1 MGRDGS
7 TLDATLRLF
16 RKGVTP
22 DEIAKRRMLAVSTV
36 YGHLEHFVK
45 EGKIDV
51 FKLIDKPTFKII
63 KSAIDKVGTWG
74 LSNIKENCPDDINYT
89 EIRLVVAHIEHK
101 RGKKNSNRSATTEG
115 SPTGNRVVKGWIT
128 PFAKELYENIYV
140 RNYKTLSPAVKSI
153 LSDNFKSCFDLLPWV
168 RNRSKDFKAY
178 TGGDRFL
185 ERELSTFITTLRT
198 ELNEN
203 GYDYDLQK
211 QNSSRAAKIPKITS
225 ITAEEAH
232 QKVRELRPANAEAIE
247 KRLQEP
253 KYPLYDSDYLKE
265 QYHNLIC
272 AYPPRARKILI
283 EHIPTV
289 EDYYRKVLLRGV
301 EFSSRLEDKAAL
313 DTFLNIFKQIYD
325 DYYNQKLNALTLFT
339 RQMHMKPY
347 NNLTSDETVKLD
359 KAEHPEKYKEEIKFK
374 AWDWGLFPEL
384 PKPRCQH
391 VNSGDLWF
399 CHQIDEP
406 VIDFYYD
413 PDTAYEDLIVLAITV
428 VQAAKLITK
437 SLHAL
442 TYEFYYFDKAEIV
455 SFSLE
460 KMEVWLGEKEKI
472 KKKKLYR
479 GETHVFCY
487 YDEYEGKKSY
497 LNKTVGYYD
506 KLVYLEKDFQ
516 KWLYELRKYVGTLSR
531 DRLLIYSDFY
541 KIKVFD
547 KLCGTSCSIYTFI
560 NWIEKNSIE
569 KVATEFFVAENSN
582 GVNRRNFP
590 GKFHF

>member
-1 MGRDGS
+1 
-7 TLDATLRLF
+7 
-16 RKGVTP
+16 
-22 DEIAKRRMLAVSTV
+22 
-36 YGHLEHFVK
+36 
-45 EGKIDV
+45 
-51 FKLIDKPTFKII
+51 
-63 KSAIDKVGTWG
+63 
-74 LSNIKENCPDDINYT
+74 
-89 EIRLVVAHIEHK
+89 
-101 RGKKNSNRSATTEG
+101 
-115 SPTGNRVVKGWIT
+115 
-128 PFAKELYENIYV
+128 
-140 RNYKTLSPAVKSI
+140 
-153 LSDNFKSCFDLLPWV
+153 
-168 RNRSKDFKAY
+168 
-178 TGGDRFL
+178 
-185 ERELSTFITTLRT
+185 
-198 ELNEN
+198 
-203 GYDYDLQK
+203 
-211 QNSSRAAKIPKITS
+211 
-225 ITAEEAH
+225 
-232 QKVRELRPANAEAIE
+232 
-247 KRLQEP
+247 
-253 KYPLYDSDYLKE
+253 
-265 QYHNLIC
+265 
-272 AYPPRARKILI
+272 
-283 EHIPTV
+283 
-289 EDYYRKVLLRGV
+289 
-301 EFSSRLEDKAAL
+301 
-313 DTFLNIFKQIYD
+313 
-325 DYYNQKLNALTLFT
+325 
-339 RQMHMKPY
+339 MKPY

-359 KAEHPEKYKEEIKFK
+359 KAEHPEKYKGEIKFK
-374 AWDWGLFPEL
+374 AWDWGSFPEL

-442 TYEFYYFDKAEIV
+442 IYEFYYFDKAEIV

-560 NWIEKNSIE
+560 NWIEKNGIE